1 MPIRYKMTRT
11 GNFFPTNY
19 LFFLEEK
26 RLCFEMVCC
35 TDSGLQQFAE
45 RKAMSECEGDKT
57 YCANVVRLHMGRK
70 IASAKK
76 RTITPT
82 PTVST
87 GSIIPVRFLTAYST
101 SVS

>member
-1 MPIRYKMTRT
+1 MTRT
-11 GNFFPTNY
+11 WNFIPTNY

-35 TDSGLQQFAE
+35 TDSGLQQFDE
-45 RKAMSECEGDKT
+45 RKPISEECEGDRV

-82 PTVST
+82 PTVRT
-87 GSIIPVRFLTAYST
+87 GSIIEVRFLTAYST